1 MGLELGIL
9 GNTGLQ
15 FFGKM
20 TASISHEIKNVLA
33 IINED
38 AGLLEDLASLAEKG
52 RPLEIGRVKVLAT
65 KMKAQIKRGDEIV
78 KRMNRFAH
86 SIDETYQVVD
96 LDEILTL
103 MVSLAERPS
112 LMREI
117 VLEKEPHRGRVT
129 VRTNPFILENLI
141 WLCLDFGMAGAGGSK
156 ALVLGCEARENGGRI
171 RIKGLRGLHGVP
183 EEAFPREEHKALM
196 RALKGDLA
204 VDTEAGE
211 VVLVLPLGAG

>member
-1 MGLELGIL
+1 MGFELGIL
-9 GNTGLQ
+9 GDAGLQ

-52 RPLEIGRVKVLAT
+52 RPLEIERVKVLAG

-78 KRMNRFAH
+78 KWMNRFAH
-86 SIDETYQVVD
+86 SINEPLQVVD

-103 MVSLAERPS
+103 MASLAERPS

-117 VLEKEPHRGRVT
+117 ALEKEPRRGRVT
-129 VRTNPFILENLI
+129 VRTKPFILENLI
-141 WLCLDFGMAGAGGSK
+141 WLCLDFAMAGAGGSK
-156 ALVLGCEARENGGRI
+156 TVVLGCEAGENGVRI
-171 RIKGLRGLHGVP
+171 RIKGLKGLSELRG
-183 EEAFPREEHKALM
+183 ETFPREEHKALL
-196 RALKGDLA
+196 RAVKGDLA

-211 VVLVLPLGAG
+211 LVLVLPPDAG

>member
-1 MGLELGIL
+1 MGFELGIL
-9 GNTGLQ
+9 GNAGLQ
-15 FFGKM
+15 FFGRM

-52 RPLEIGRVKVLAT
+52 RPLEIERVKVLAA

-86 SIDETYQVVD
+86 SIDEPLQAVD

-103 MVSLAERPS
+103 MASLAERPS

-117 VLEKEPHRGRVT
+117 ALEKEPSRGRVT

-141 WLCLDFGMAGAGGSK
+141 WLCLDFAIDGAGESK
-156 ALVLGCEARENGGRI
+156 TVILGCETGENGVRI
-171 RIKGLRGLHGVP
+171 RIKGLKGLRGVP
-183 EEAFPREEHKALM
+183 EGAFPKEEHNALL
-196 RALKGDLA
+196 RAVKGDLA
-204 VDTEAGE
+204 VDAGTGE
-211 VVLVLPLGAG
+211 VVLVLPLDAG